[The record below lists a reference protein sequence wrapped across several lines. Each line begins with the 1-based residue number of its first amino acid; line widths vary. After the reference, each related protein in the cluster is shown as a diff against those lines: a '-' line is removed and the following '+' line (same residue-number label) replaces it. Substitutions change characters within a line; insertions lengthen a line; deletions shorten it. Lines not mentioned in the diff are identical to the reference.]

1 MGGNYKR
8 YRSLPA
14 KSGDDM
20 KKALI
25 TGISGQDGSYL
36 AELLLEKGY
45 EVHGIIRKV
54 SFEDVRHRLR
64 NITHIQDKIYLHGA
78 SLESQLSLYKVVKN
92 VKPDECYHLAAMSF
106 VNYSL
111 DESSILT
118 TNFNGTHYLLEAIK
132 ELVPSCRLYFAGS
145 SEMFGYADISPQNEL
160 TLLRPS
166 SMYGISKLAGYHL
179 VNIYRKRYG
188 IFICTG
194 ILYNH
199 ESPRRGFE
207 FVTRKITSTA
217 VKIKMGLENKLVL
230 GNLDARRD
238 WGYAPDYVRAMWMM
252 MQQGVPDDYVV
263 ATGKIHSVLNFV
275 ENTFKMLNL
284 DYKDYVITDHKL
296 YRAAEEVP
304 LIGDSQKIRDRLGW
318 KRTKNLIEIIEEMVK
333 EDIKMEG
340 LRYHYD
346 SSII

>member
-1 MGGNYKR
+1 
-8 YRSLPA
+8 
-14 KSGDDM
+14 M

-54 SFEDVRHRLR
+54 SFEDARHRLM
-64 NITHIQDKIYLHGA
+64 NIAHIQDKIYLHGA
-78 SLESQLSLYKVVKN
+78 SLENQLSLYKVVKD
-92 VKPDECYHLAAMSF
+92 VQPDECYHLAAMSF
-106 VNYSL
+106 VNYGL
-111 DESSILT
+111 EEASILT
-118 TNFNGTHYLLEAIK
+118 TNFNGTHYLLEAIR
-132 ELVPSCRLYFAGS
+132 EIVPFCHLYFAGS

-160 TLLRPS
+160 TPFRPR

-217 VKIKMGLENKLVL
+217 VKIKIGLEHKLIL
-230 GNLDARRD
+230 GNLNARRD

-252 MQQGVPDDYVV
+252 LQQDMPDDYIV
-263 ATGKIHSVLNFV
+263 ATGKTHSVQDFV
-275 ENTFKMLNL
+275 KITFKMLNL
-284 DYKDYVITDHKL
+284 NYKDYVVTDQKF
-296 YRAAEEVP
+296 YRTAEEVP
-304 LIGDSQKIRDRLGW
+304 LSGDSQKIRAGLGW
-318 KRTKNLIEIIEEMVK
+318 KTTKNLTEIIEEMVK
-333 EDIKMEG
+333 EDLKIEG
-340 LRYHYD
+340 LKCRYD

>member
-1 MGGNYKR
+1 
-8 YRSLPA
+8 
-14 KSGDDM
+14 M

-36 AELLLEKGY
+36 AELLLKKGY

-54 SFEDVRHRLR
+54 SFEDAGHRLM
-64 NITHIQDKIYLHGA
+64 NIAHIQDKICLHGA
-78 SLESQLSLYKVVKN
+78 SLENQLSLYQVIKN
-92 VKPDECYHLAAMSF
+92 VQPDECYHLAAMSF
-106 VNYSL
+106 VNYGL

-118 TNFNGTHYLLEAIK
+118 TNFNGTLYLLEAIR
-132 ELVPSCRLYFAGS
+132 EIVPSCHLYFAGS
-145 SEMFGYADISPQNEL
+145 SEMFGYVDISPQNEL
-160 TLLRPS
+160 TPLRPR
-166 SMYGISKLAGYHL
+166 SMYGISKMAGYHL

-217 VKIKMGLENKLVL
+217 VKIKMGLEHKLIL
-230 GNLDARRD
+230 GNLEARRD
-238 WGYAPDYVRAMWMM
+238 WGYAPDYVRAMWAM
-252 MQQGVPDDYVV
+252 MQQDIPDDYIV
-263 ATGKIHSVLNFV
+263 ATGKTHSVQDFV
-275 ENTFKMLNL
+275 KITFKMLNL
-284 DYKDYVITDHKL
+284 NYKDYVVTDQKF

-304 LIGDSQKIRDRLGW
+304 LSGDSRKIRARLGW
-318 KRTKNLIEIIEEMVK
+318 KTTKNLTEIIDEMVK
-333 EDIKMEG
+333 EDLKIEG
-340 LRYHYD
+340 LRCSYD